1 MEEYP
6 TFSKYSWLDF
16 AFSVI
21 GVCTFLFDWGA
32 DVWVATE
39 FYLRGDVFWFGVLV
53 GLMVLSSVVVQ
64 MFSWFWLK
72 YDRELEGFDAQTP
85 GTVLLFGDRL
95 KLSCF
100 LHVFQLGFF
109 FR

>member
-1 MEEYP
+1 MECP

-16 AFSVI
+16 VFSVI
-21 GVCTFLFDWGA
+21 GVCTFLFDWGC

-39 FYLRGDVFWFGVLV
+39 FYSRGDFFWFGVLV

-64 MFSWFWLK
+64 LFSWFWFK
-72 YDRELEGFDAQTP
+72 YDRELEGFNAKTSSENIFL
-85 GTVLLFGDRL
+85 GNRV
-95 KLSCF
+95 KLSCL

-109 FR
+109 CR